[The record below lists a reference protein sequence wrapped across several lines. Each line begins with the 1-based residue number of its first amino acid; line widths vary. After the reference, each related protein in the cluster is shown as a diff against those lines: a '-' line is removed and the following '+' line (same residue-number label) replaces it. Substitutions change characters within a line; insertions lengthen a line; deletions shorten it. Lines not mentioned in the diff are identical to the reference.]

1 MEDINHGFLAS
12 FRCIKSLRFMDL
24 GNPLKVIVHYLLIG
38 GMTSLGHRDGVPIVS
53 ALACIT

>member
-1 MEDINHGFLAS
+1 MGFFATYG
-12 FRCIKSLRFMDL
+12 CIKSLQFMDL

-38 GMTSLGHRDGVPIVS
+38 GMTSLGHSDGVPIVS